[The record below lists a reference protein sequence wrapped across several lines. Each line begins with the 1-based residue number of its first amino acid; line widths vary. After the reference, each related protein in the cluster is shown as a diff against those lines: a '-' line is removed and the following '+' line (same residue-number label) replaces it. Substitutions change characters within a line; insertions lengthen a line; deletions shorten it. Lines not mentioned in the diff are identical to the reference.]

1 MRMRLYKKEGAC
13 YDDTHAVCA
22 KAASNSDYLN
32 ILDGLGASFAEIKLY
47 EKAKNCFN
55 LALTMC
61 RNIAKGAAS
70 LKEATILS
78 QLGCMFR
85 DMGKTEKATR
95 KLNESLDI
103 LKLVDPGNQL
113 IEKIE
118 QELNGLARYN
128 LVTNGQLSIVPGSIF
143 SAATGGN

>member
-1 MRMRLYKKEGAC
+1 
-13 YDDTHAVCA
+13 
-22 KAASNSDYLN
+22 
-32 ILDGLGASFAEIKLY
+32 
-47 EKAKNCFN
+47 
-55 LALTMC
+55 
-61 RNIAKGAAS
+61 
-70 LKEATILS
+70 
-78 QLGCMFR
+78 MFR

-118 QELNGLARYN
+118 QELNGLAIYN